1 MRAARS
7 SGSIAVASAQL
18 TLATKAASRNSR
30 LSKKPLNDLKAL
42 LGDRRPEL
50 RMRELEVLVAVVVD
64 EVEQDLRL
72 GEVGDPRCA
81 DIVLDRLAIDLA
93 DVEEIF
99 DRVHRQHGARRVP
112 KDAAEL
118 QGMAFAALRAV
129 KDRATIRQE
138 QLDALDIL
146 DGVFRRLIG
155 LDRGEDGARPRRV
168 ERGPRIGGN

>member
-18 TLATKAASRNSR
+18 TLATKAASRNSG

-42 LGDRRPEL
+42 LGHRRPEL

-93 DVEEIF
+93 
-99 DRVHRQHGARRVP
+99 
-112 KDAAEL
+112 
-118 QGMAFAALRAV
+118 AL
-129 KDRATIRQE
+129 E
-138 QLDALDIL
+138 DIIAQ
-146 DGVFRRLIG
+146 FHCQTR
-155 LDRGEDGARPRRV
+155 
-168 ERGPRIGGN
+168 